1 MKRLPQ
7 IVANPQAV
15 YKDMTSKNWVFQYP
29 INENEDAR
37 IVFIPGQGITSMKL
51 LTFYREQQGTLSSD
65 DNYKKKFPSDEE

>member
-7 IVANPQAV
+7 IVANPEAI
-15 YKDMTSKNWVFQYP
+15 YKDMISKNWVFQYP
-29 INENEDAR
+29 INKTEDAR

-51 LTFYREQQGTLSSD
+51 HTFYRDAKGTLKSD